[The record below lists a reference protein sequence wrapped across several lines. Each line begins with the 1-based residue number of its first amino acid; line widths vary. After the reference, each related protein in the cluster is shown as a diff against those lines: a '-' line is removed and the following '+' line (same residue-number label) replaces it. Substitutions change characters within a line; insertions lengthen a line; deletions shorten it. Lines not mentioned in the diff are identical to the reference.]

1 MIKNVREI
9 FGKEFDVDY
18 IYKIIERKNFVLED
32 VIDFLMEYKAK
43 EDEKKRKKAE
53 TPTPKPKIAEPK
65 KPQQIPMPKVEPKTH
80 EKAKDQFS
88 DLSISNKPVQNLVEL
103 NRKSSRRI
111 SKDDFKE
118 LSLDKKQWNMVYP
131 IINYPA
137 FRNQSRRVSQGQADD

>member
-9 FGKEFDVDY
+9 FGNQFDIDY

-32 VIDFLMEYKAK
+32 VIDFLMDYKQK
-43 EDEKKRKKAE
+43 EDEKQKKKADA
-53 TPTPKPKIAEPK
+53 PKPKQSEPK
-65 KPQQIPMPKVEPKTH
+65 KSQQIPMPKVESKLQ

-88 DLSISNKPVQNLVEL
+88 ELSSSNKPIQNIIEIH
-103 NRKSSRRI
+103 RKSSRRI

-118 LSLDKKQWNMVYP
+118 LSLDKKNWNVVYP

-137 FRNQSRRVSQGQADD
+137 YDK